1 MTIIFQLELTLD
13 NFSVETINNIVKQ
26 FNQLIPEQ
34 ASYSYSAKDVI
45 ELLIIREYM
54 NSEIKLVK
62 P

>member
-1 MTIIFQLELTLD
+1 MKKIIQLELTLD

-34 ASYSYSAKDVI
+34 AACSYSAKDVI